1 MLTTGLSDDHLVTL
15 VGVNRKWILEDYSQI
30 SSLLGEEMVRVHQ
43 EIQDAIQSIDPVAE
57 YQYYAQSH
65 RYFTSTT
72 HIVPVISSIPQ
83 VFYQYYTHC
92 TSTTLNTMGILP
104 VLHTQYQYYAQSH
117 KYFTS
122 STHSTRP
129 VLNLQYQFYPY
140 CTSITDG
147 FRFSIPKK
155 HVQTLF
161 LISIETQE

>member
-65 RYFTSTT
+65 
-72 HIVPVISSIPQ
+72 
-83 VFYQYYTHC
+83 
-92 TSTTLNTMGILP
+92 
-104 VLHTQYQYYAQSH
+104 